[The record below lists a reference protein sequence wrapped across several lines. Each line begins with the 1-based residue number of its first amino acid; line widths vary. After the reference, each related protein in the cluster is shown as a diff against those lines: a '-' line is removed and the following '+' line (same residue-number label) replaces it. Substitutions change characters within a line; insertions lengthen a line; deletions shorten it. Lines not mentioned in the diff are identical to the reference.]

1 MSVAS
6 PELTASENCLFFRIQ
21 IVMKGRKS
29 DVKFPFDLQKDT
41 PEAVVNELQDYFLHS
56 SDQMELPAHAVRIV
70 QLEI

>member
-1 MSVAS
+1 
-6 PELTASENCLFFRIQ
+6 
-21 IVMKGRKS
+21 MKGRKS

-41 PEAVVNELQDYFLHS
+41 PEAVANELQDYFLHS